1 MTTAARAKQSVWYKA
16 HYEKIAVLVVL
27 VALLLSAVLLL
38 LRVSNATRDLQNM
51 TKVDDAVTRLPFEAK
66 DLSDFTSFTEALETP
81 FRISSRDNQLLVSE
95 LRIISANP
103 DVRTPVPLGA
113 EVCPWTQ
120 FPQPTSVAR
129 DTTGDGI
136 PDEWYESF
144 GLSAFDPELA
154 NRDLDGDGFTI
165 REEFEAGTSPID
177 PEDHPSY
184 GQKLRVRR
192 VAARPFDLRFQGVQE
207 IAADDV
213 RFMLN
218 VRGQDRSYFARM
230 NETVR
235 GYTIVAYEPRTR
247 MGPFGNPVD
256 ASVLNLQRA
265 DGRIVELGLNQDV
278 TIDDRVA
285 ELIFLVDNSTY
296 VVNNGD
302 EITLMNKPFKVIDIQ
317 RNSVLML
324 DIEREERL
332 TVRQSNPA
340 PSAVSVDDGLGTFEG
355 F

>member
-16 HYEKIAVLVVL
+16 YYDKIAVLAVL
-27 VALLLSAVLLL
+27 IALLISAVILL
-38 LRVSNATRDLQNM
+38 LRVSNATRELQSM
-51 TKVDDAVTRLPFEAK
+51 TRVDDAVTRLPYQVT
-66 DLSDFTSFTEALETP
+66 DLSDFTPFVKALENP
-81 FRISSRDNQLLVSE
+81 FRISTRDQLLLVSD

-120 FPQPTSVAR
+120 YPQPTSLAR

-136 PDEWYESF
+136 PDEWYVSF

-154 NRDLDGDGFTI
+154 GRDLDGDGFTV
-165 REEFEAGTSPID
+165 REEFESGTSPVD
-177 PEDHPSY
+177 AEDHPSY
-184 GQKLRVRR
+184 AQKLRVRR

-207 IAADDV
+207 IAEGDV

-218 VRGQDRSYFARM
+218 VRDQNRSYFARM

-235 GYTIVAYEPRTR
+235 GYTIVAYEPRTQP
-247 MGPFGNPVD
+247 GPFGNPVD

-265 DGRIVELGLNQDV
+265 DGRIVELGINQDV

-285 ELIFLVDNSTY
+285 ELLFLVDNSTF

-302 EITLMNKPFKVIDIQ
+302 EVTLMNKAFKVIDIQ

-324 DIEREERL
+324 DIERDERV
-332 TVRQSNPA
+332 TIRQSNPA
-340 PSAVSVDDGLGTFEG
+340 KEVNPADDGFGTFG
-355 F
+355 SL